1 MVVGE
6 KAGDEIWGTDSERD
20 TLEGEE
26 EEDIWGQREEQLEG
40 QQVDP
45 CGSSNAPLGL

>member
-1 MVVGE
+1 MVEVGE
-6 KAGDEIWGTDSERD
+6 KAGDESKGHWRATP
-20 TLEGEE
+20 EGEE
-26 EEDIWGQREEQLEG
+26 EEIIQGQREEQPEE